1 MEKAIKSDLIQKL
14 IIKAKKRFKR
24 SKNILLPKLNQKL
37 AELEKVL
44 PEKNFEKN
52 YSPVKLT
59 ELKSSISAT
68 ETHQSMIYNDINNA
82 KNNKDYEQAFNR
94 VIKEIKNT
102 FIVYD
107 SDFDDSNSVQ
117 IGTNTTK
124 TKDRYM
130 ADLLKLIWTVY
141 VDYNDEAKYN
151 AFMKEMEADLS
162 RAKGKAMIEER
173 KRRGEKAREETQRK
187 EISIGQQRKTPSP
200 NGKNNATSQ
209 NKLPPEHLPPE
220 VLEATKPSSKDSN
233 TTSQNKPRSNVER
246 LKRFFEGQSRSR

>member
-1 MEKAIKSDLIQKL
+1 MV
-14 IIKAKKRFKR
+14 KAKERFKR
-24 SKNILLPKLNQKL
+24 SKNILLPKLNQKR

-52 YSPVKLT
+52 YSPAKLT
-59 ELKSSISAT
+59 ELKSSIFAT
-68 ETHQSMIYNDINNA
+68 ETYQSTIYNDINNA

-94 VIKEIKNT
+94 VIKEIENT
-102 FIVYD
+102 FTVYD

-124 TKDRYM
+124 TKDRCM
-130 ADLLKLIWTVY
+130 ADLLKLIWIVY
-141 VDYNDEAKYN
+141 VNYNNEDNEAKYN
-151 AFMKEMEADLS
+151 AFMKKMEADLS

-220 VLEATKPSSKDSN
+220 VLEATKLPN
-233 TTSQNKPRSNVER
+233 
-246 LKRFFEGQSRSR
+246 